1 MNRFLKL
8 NGLIVT
14 ALALS
19 ACGADTDDSDNH
31 PATGS
36 FNIDGEFIEAQT
48 VTATPNIIDSD
59 GISNAQYL
67 YTWYSDNSLI
77 EGNTSSSLTL
87 TETHIGK
94 SIRFEVQFT
103 DDQGN
108 AETLN
113 SDSYSVAMMDNR
125 AATGGF
131 AIDGEFKELGTVVVT
146 PNVADEDGLNN
157 ASYLYSWYA
166 DDIVV
171 EGNTGNTITFS
182 EDHIGKVIRFEL
194 SFTDDRGHS
203 ETINS
208 ETNTVAMMDNRAA
221 SGTFNVSGDF
231 IEESTVTVTP
241 NISDADGLTNASY
254 LYSWYADDI
263 VIEGNTGNTITFSED
278 QIGKVIR
285 FELSFTDDRGH
296 SESINSETNTV
307 AMIDNRSATAGF
319 EFSDDFEEQK
329 TVTVTPSITDAD
341 GFENAV
347 LVYQWYKDDV
357 LIDGTTS
364 NEISFTPADNNKNIH
379 FTLSFTDDR
388 GHEESITSDSYVVA
402 NKTELLAFT
411 ADVYDLFIGST
422 QDEGDNWSWRDA
434 LDPVEIDTVTDTYKE
449 LYYPRAATD
458 NKGNIVVVMQS
469 EYYEA
474 FGGEYDVVYA
484 YSNDNGATFSAINLI
499 NKNDTADSR
508 YDEDAKIAT
517 DGNGTWVAIWYSG
530 EDTLSGSLSGLG
542 TDGDVVYAVS
552 TDNGVTFGDP
562 KSIGDFAFTDALNE
576 SDRMVDIAMNED
588 IWTIVWANRRDLTGG
603 SATDE
608 DIAYSYSE
616 DQGASWSTPAY
627 VNSWATTDS
636 STDYFPIIAMNSSG
650 FAVTVWS
657 GRNGS
662 ADLNIYAAASNDFGK
677 TWGTS
682 TLINQYAATDGTSDQ
697 DYPNHIEVTEDNI
710 AVISWEGDNPLN
722 GDDDDV
728 YFSVSTDLGSSWS
741 TEVAMNPNADSDTE
755 NHQALTINQTP
766 DGKWIAVYN
775 DYSNETSYMRKSDD
789 LQTWSSEILLKD
801 SVYYSSSLLFH

>member
-31 PATGS
+31 SATGS

-77 EGNTSSSLTL
+77 EGNTSNSLTL
-87 TETHIGK
+87 TEAHIGK

-113 SDSYSVAMMDNR
+113 SESYSVAMMDNR
-125 AATGGF
+125 VATGGF
-131 AIDGEFKELGTVVVT
+131 AIDGEFKELETVVVT
-146 PNVADEDGLNN
+146 PNVADEDGLSN
-157 ASYLYSWYA
+157 ASYLYTWY
-166 DDIVV
+166 
-171 EGNTGNTITFS
+171 
-182 EDHIGKVIRFEL
+182 K
-194 SFTDDRGHS
+194 
-203 ETINS
+203 
-208 ETNTVAMMDNRAA
+208 
-221 SGTFNVSGDF
+221 
-231 IEESTVTVTP
+231 
-241 NISDADGLTNASY
+241 
-254 LYSWYADDI
+254 DDI
-263 VIEGNTGNTITFSED
+263 VIGGNTGNTITFSED
-278 QIGKVIR
+278 QIGKAIR

-296 SESINSETNTV
+296 SEIINSETNTV

-329 TVTVTPSITDAD
+329 TVTVTPSITDAN
-341 GFENAV
+341 GFENAT
-347 LVYQWYKDDV
+347 LVYHWYKDDV
-357 LIDGTTS
+357 LIDGITT

-388 GHEESITSDSYVVA
+388 GHEEFITSDSYVVA

-422 QDEGDNWSWRDA
+422 QDEGDSWSWRDA

-469 EYYEA
+469 EYYQA

-484 YSNDNGATFSAINLI
+484 YSNDNGATFSAIDLI

-530 EDTLSGSLSGLG
+530 EDTLSDSLSGLG

-552 TDNGVTFGDP
+552 TDNGATFGDP

-650 FAVTVWS
+650 LAVTVWS

-677 TWGTS
+677 TWGSS